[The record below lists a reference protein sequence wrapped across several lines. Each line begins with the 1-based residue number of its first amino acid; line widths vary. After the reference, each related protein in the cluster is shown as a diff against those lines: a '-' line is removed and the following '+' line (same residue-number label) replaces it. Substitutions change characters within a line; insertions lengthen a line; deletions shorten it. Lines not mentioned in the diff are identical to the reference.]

1 MVNVRPNIDP
11 AARYSVTEACVI
23 LGIHRNTLARCHR
36 LQDTQGNWQESYCR
50 GANHSTLERNH
61 LVLFIYSFLF

>member
-23 LGIHRNTLARCHR
+23 LGIHRNTLNRYFERGVRKVIAGAQIIR
-36 LQDTQGNWQESYCR
+36 LWNAT
-50 GANHSTLERNH
+50 
-61 LVLFIYSFLF
+61 I